1 MVLGLATTAP
11 RGPPCLAAKQG
22 GIAIPKIVAVANL
35 KGGCGKTTLA
45 VNLACE
51 LLSQRTSV
59 AVVDADGQGSA
70 TYWAEE
76 GELPVT
82 VVSLPLGNRR
92 GAESWIAHVLSLTDD
107 IAVIDCP
114 PQIGAATEAAVGIAD
129 LVLVPVTP
137 SVADLA
143 ATAAALELVNGA
155 TEARQD
161 GGPGCLLIPS
171 KVDARTN
178 AGRGIE
184 EVLRGL
190 EEAVAPAVGQRT
202 AFVDSFGAGH
212 WIGHYSPRSKAYA
225 DIKALAKVVR
235 RFMR

>member
-1 MVLGLATTAP
+1 M
-11 RGPPCLAAKQG
+11 
-22 GIAIPKIVAVANL
+22 ANL
-35 KGGCGKTTLA
+35 KGGCGKTTIA

-51 LLSQRTSV
+51 LLTNRTSV
-59 AVVDADGQGSA
+59 AIVDADGQGSA

-92 GAESWIAHVLSLTDD
+92 GADTWINHVLSLNDD
-107 IAVIDCP
+107 LAIVDCP

-137 SVADLA
+137 SGADLA
-143 ATAAALELVNGA
+143 ATSAALELVNSA
-155 TEARQD
+155 TEARTD

-178 AGRGIE
+178 AGREIE
-184 EVLRGL
+184 TVLR
-190 EEAVAPAVGQRT
+190 EFDEAVAPAIGQRT
-202 AFVDSFGAGH
+202 AFVDSFGAGQ
-212 WIGHYSPRSKAYA
+212 WIGDYSPRSKAYA
-225 DIKALAKVVR
+225 DMKTLTRVVR
-235 RFMR
+235 RFLR